1 METMISMF
9 WLWLFAEL
17 ILPPWLPPPPSEVA
31 SERQGM
37 MGHRILRSTASEQE
51 AIDGL
56 RQCSGRLQESS

>member
-1 METMISMF
+1 VISMF

-17 ILPPWLPPPPSEVA
+17 ILPPWPSPPPSEVA

-37 MGHRILRSTASEQE
+37 MVHRILRSTASEQE
-51 AIDGL
+51 PIDGL